1 MTGPRSFHPL
11 KGERDFEWRGGN
23 PTRVE
28 ALTDMVFAFALT
40 LLVVS
45 NSPPNSFAEL
55 IDLLWGFPGFAVAF
69 AILLLIWHSHYILFR
84 RYALEDG
91 WMTTLN
97 AGLLFLILFFVYPLK
112 YLATMLSEF
121 VRSVAEG
128 APRPPF
134 SFAEAEVALI
144 ILSIGYAAVF
154 LMFLLLSMRA
164 QSRADA
170 LELTPRERQLTRFA
184 VYEHSVHVVV
194 GVLVVLGVLLIPRP
208 WATFSGFLYCLI
220 GPLIFFGGV
229 IFVPETKKSPTPGM

>member
-1 MTGPRSFHPL
+1 MTGPRALHPL
-11 KGERDFEWRGGN
+11 KGERHFEWRGGN

-45 NSPPNSFAEL
+45 NSPPNSLAEL
-55 IDLLWGFPGFAVAF
+55 TDLLWGFPGFAAAF

-91 WMTTLN
+91 WTTVLN

-112 YLATMLSEF
+112 FLATMLSEF
-121 VRSVAEG
+121 IRSFAEG

-134 SFAEAEVALI
+134 SFAEAEVALT

-154 LMFLLLSMRA
+154 LMFFLLYLRA
-164 QSRADA
+164 LNRADA
-170 LELTPRERQLTRFA
+170 LELSVRERQLTRFA
-184 VYEHSVHVVV
+184 VYEHGVHVAI
-194 GVLVVLGVLLIPRP
+194 GVLVVIGVALIPRP

-220 GPLIFFGGV
+220 GPLIFIGGV
-229 IFVPETKKSPTPGM
+229 VLVPEPKKSPKPGM